1 MSNEALIMARLQ
13 LRYWQE
19 QCEVAQKAGDAEL
32 LAQSKLYL
40 QDAQA
45 EVAALE
51 PPEDGETSDNRSINL
66 FDEADI
72 RAYCAEFA
80 VTEEDLTAAVDAVGV
95 RVSDVKQYLLRRDMR
110 RSFSRL

>member
-19 QCEVAQKAGDAEL
+19 QCELAQKAGDVEL

-51 PPEDGETSDNRSINL
+51 PPSDDEPSDNRSIDL
-66 FDEADI
+66 FDETEV
-72 RAYCAEFA
+72 RAYCGEFE
-80 VTEEDLTAAVDAVGV
+80 VSEEDLTAAVNAVGV
-95 RVSDVKQYLLRRDMR
+95 RVSEVKQYLLRLDIR
-110 RSFSRL
+110 RSFNRR